1 MQHKSHVTK
10 SLKKRKRDSLL
21 SNTGESL
28 RIYTVGQYLKKHFNK
43 KMVKLALDGGF
54 TCPNRDG
61 SKGRGGCLFCG
72 SGGGGDFA
80 STIEEQIK
88 LFAGKWQ
95 DAGYLAYFQ
104 NHTNTYAPIPVLRK
118 KFYTALSSPCIE
130 GIVIATRPDCLSEEV
145 LDLLSEINEN
155 HFMWLE
161 LGLQTSDD
169 KTADL
174 INRCYPTSLFYEAAE
189 KLKSR
194 NIKTVVHLILGLPG
208 ETEDTMFESVN
219 AVIKSEAWGIK
230 LHLLNVVKGSNMAIK
245 YPDYIPFRSIE
256 DYTELVCDII
266 EILPPEMVVHR
277 MTGDAPR
284 KILIAPDW
292 SYRKRTILNK
302 INATL
307 KKRGTYQGVRF

>member
-1 MQHKSHVTK
+1 
-10 SLKKRKRDSLL
+10 
-21 SNTGESL
+21 
-28 RIYTVGQYLKKHFNK
+28 
-43 KMVKLALDGGF
+43 
-54 TCPNRDG
+54 
-61 SKGRGGCLFCG
+61 
-72 SGGGGDFA
+72 
-80 STIEEQIK
+80 
-88 LFAGKWQ
+88 
-95 DAGYLAYFQ
+95 
-104 NHTNTYAPIPVLRK
+104 
-118 KFYTALSSPCIE
+118 
-130 GIVIATRPDCLSEEV
+130 
-145 LDLLSEINEN
+145 
-155 HFMWLE
+155 MWLE

-266 EILPPEMVVHR
+266 EILPPEIVVHR